1 MTEEWTGTLVGRMH
15 THKITH
21 KRLAQHMG
29 LTQEY
34 VSMVLNGKKTPKN
47 APTRFGAAL
56 DALIATS
63 APAAGNTPACP
74 HGVQR
79 TALVQ
84 QRRQV

>member
-15 THKITH
+15 THKVTR

-47 APTRFGAAL
+47 AHTRFSTAL
-56 DALIATS
+56 EALIATDMQ
-63 APAAGNTPACP
+63 AAARTPARP
-74 HGVQR
+74 GSTQGTAPTR
-79 TALVQ
+79 TRWQA
-84 QRRQV
+84 